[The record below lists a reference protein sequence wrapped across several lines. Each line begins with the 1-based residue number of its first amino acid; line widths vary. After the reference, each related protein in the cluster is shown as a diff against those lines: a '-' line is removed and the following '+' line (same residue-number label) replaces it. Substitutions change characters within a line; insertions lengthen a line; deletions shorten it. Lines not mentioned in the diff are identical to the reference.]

1 MKNEE
6 FLWTHSTFDLTIISE
21 SPTIEDFGNEVGMTR
36 QEVYNLRLI
45 LFGMEQGD
53 IGILLSLGLMVR
65 LLNLLLSFNTL
76 VYSVI
81 NGHCTMGKCGRRP
94 QK

>member
-1 MKNEE
+1 MKNDK
-6 FLWTHSTFDLTIISE
+6 FLWMHSTFDLNFTSE

-76 VYSVI
+76 VQVPTI
-81 NGHCTMGKCGRRP
+81 
-94 QK
+94 